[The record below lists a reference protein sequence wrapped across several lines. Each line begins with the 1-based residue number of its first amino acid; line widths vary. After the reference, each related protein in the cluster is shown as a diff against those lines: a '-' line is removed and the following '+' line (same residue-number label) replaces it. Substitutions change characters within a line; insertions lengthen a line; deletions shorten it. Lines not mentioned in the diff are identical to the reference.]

1 MSDIKKAIIPIAGL
15 GTRLLP
21 LSKAVP
27 KEFLPLADKST
38 IQYLLEEARAS
49 GIQEVVFVVSAG
61 KQREISSYF
70 NPSQKLEKFLQ
81 DKKKEDILEEL
92 NQLKELSKSIT
103 FSFATQKEPL
113 GDGHAV
119 LQAKR
124 YLQEP
129 CGVFFADDVVDAKT
143 PCLTQLLEV
152 FQTCQKPVIAL
163 KKLPKEKL
171 PHYGVVGVEKIASRL
186 YKIKEIVEKPAV
198 DSAPSDLA
206 IVGRYVITP
215 EVFEFLKNTPRNE
228 KGEIILAQALKNMI
242 QSGKTVYGYEIEGEW
257 LECGDKLRWMKSNLY
272 FSLHHPSYGEELRKF
287 LKETKNL

>member
-1 MSDIKKAIIPIAGL
+1 MIKKAIIPIAGL

-38 IQYLLEEARAS
+38 IQYLLEEALAS
-49 GIQEVVFVVSAG
+49 GIEEVVFVVSAG

-81 DKKKEDILEEL
+81 DKKKDDILTEL
-92 NQLKELSKSIT
+92 NQLKDLSKNIT

-113 GDGHAV
+113 GDGHAI
-119 LQAKR
+119 LQARK
-124 YLQEP
+124 YSDEP
-129 CGVFFADDVVDAKT
+129 CGVFFADDVVDSKI

-152 FQTCQKPVIAL
+152 FQTCQKPIIAL
-163 KKLPKEKL
+163 KKISKEKL

-186 YKIKEIVEKPAV
+186 YKIKKIVEKPAI
-198 DSAPSDLA
+198 DSAPSNLA

-215 EVFEFLKNTPRNE
+215 EVFEFLKKTQRNE
-228 KGEIILAQALKNMI
+228 KGEIILAQAFERMI
-242 QSGKTVYGYEIEGEW
+242 QAGKTIYGYEIDGEW
-257 LECGDKLRWMKSNLY
+257 LECGDKLRWLKSNLY
-272 FSLHHPSYGEELRKF
+272 FSLHHPSYGEELQKF
-287 LKETKNL
+287 LKEKL